1 MEKEGLFK
9 KFFDVLDAL
18 EKEKIEYILI
28 GDFAMVL
35 YGMPRVTQDLDLFI
49 KMRKENTEKLQKLCL
64 LF

>member
-1 MEKEGLFK
+1 MEKEDLFK

-49 KMRKENTEKLQKLCL
+49 KMRKEKY
-64 LF
+64 